1 MDLKELINWKNLS
14 KNLTNNDNSVRRG
27 RIPKKYEVRINYLLQ
42 LLEIWDK
49 DMDVWTE
56 KEVNEWLKNMKF
68 PL

>member
-14 KNLTNNDNSVRRG
+14 KNLTNNDNSVRRD

-49 DMDVWTE
+49 DMDVWT
-56 KEVNEWLKNMKF
+56 
-68 PL
+68 